1 MRRAGHRVYSGLNGR
16 QLNVEWKV
24 GASHPLFHKDGT
36 YYNHLRSFPGA
47 LFDVD
52 GYVLFKSEDQYR
64 KSQYLQHGK
73 QLHIPGGI
81 ESIPGYVRMRKPAA
95 AAGGS
100 GRGKH
105 DVTKENR

>member
-1 MRRAGHRVYSGLNGR
+1 MRRVGRRVYSGLSGR

-24 GASHPLFHKDGT
+24 GANHALFHKDGT
-36 YYNHLRSFPGA
+36 YYNHLQSFPGA

-52 GYVLFKSEDQYR
+52 GYVLFRSEDQYR

-73 QLHIPGGI
+73 QLHVPGGI

-95 AAGGS
+95 ATVAS
-100 GRGKH
+100 GRRTH
-105 DVTKENR
+105 AVTT